1 MNSRIILC
9 KGIKL
14 DRDYVNVLSYSES
27 KLLDMCRNTKY
38 RISEKSDY
46 SFISKDNV
54 IRTDF
59 TYEQCLKA
67 NYIAFQNPSYDNKW
81 FFAFIDSIRYLADNV
96 TEISFTV
103 DAWSTWFSDWDKKP
117 CFIVREHVNNDNIG
131 ANTVPED
138 VIPNMV
144 ESVKV
149 QSDSSLD
156 NTYGYY
162 IAVASNYEPS
172 ENTQF
177 PCVSL
182 YNGMIF
188 AEKLFLFDGTTTS
201 GITGAVQNLG
211 LFLLSQ
217 KGHLEDIKNV
227 FIVPNACIDESKLE
241 SKTLDTS
248 SGQCKYYELR
258 YDISP
263 KQYEMTISRSNL
275 NVKNNKCYC
284 YPYHYLLVTNNNG
297 YNKIY
302 NFEQFKNPSSVKFVT
317 QIAISPRLFRKNH
330 TSRL

>member
-1 MNSRIILC
+1 MKMNSRIILC
-9 KGIKL
+9 EGIKL
-14 DRDYVNVLSYSES
+14 DRDYVNVLSYSQS
-27 KLLDMCRNTKY
+27 DMLSLCRNSKH
-38 RISEKSDY
+38 RIIEASDY
-46 SFISKDNV
+46 SFISGRENT
-54 IRTDF
+54 IRTNF

-67 NYIAFQNPSYDNKW
+67 NYIAFQNPNYSNKW
-81 FFAFIDSIRYLADNV
+81 FFAYIDNIRYLSDRV
-96 TEISFTV
+96 TEITFTV

-117 CFIVREHVNNDNIG
+117 CYIIREHVNNDSIG

-188 AEKLFLFDGTTTS
+188 AEKLFLFDGTTTT
-201 GITGAVQNLG
+201 GIVGAVQNLG

-258 YDISP
+258 YDTSP
-263 KQYEMTISRSNL
+263 KQFETTIKRSSL

-302 NFEQFKNPSSVKFVT
+302 NFEQFENPSNIKFVT
-317 QIAISPRLFRKNH
+317 QIAISPRMFWKDN
-330 TSRL
+330 T